1 MSASEVLLVL
11 AAREMGFRS
20 ALAARLTMAGANL
33 LTTNDVEDP
42 GLARSVHGPAVLIV
56 EQALV
61 TDRSSE
67 WLQALLAVPQW
78 LRVVVLGDAV
88 LENGRAEGADDRLI
102 YIKSDLAVKTIA
114 ALIPE
119 WQAEAFRVAG
129 V

>member
-1 MSASEVLLVL
+1 VSASEVLLVL

-88 LENGRAEGADDRLI
+88 MDNGRAEGADDRLI
-102 YIKSDLAVKTIA
+102 YIKSDVAVKTIA

>member
-1 MSASEVLLVL
+1 MSSSEFLLVL

-42 GLARSVHGPAVLIV
+42 GLARSVRGPAVLIL
-56 EQALV
+56 EEALV
-61 TDRSSE
+61 ADRSSE

-78 LRVVVLGDAV
+78 LRVVVLGD
-88 LENGRAEGADDRLI
+88 GRAEGPDERLI
-102 YIKSDLAVKTIA
+102 YIKSDSAANVIA
-114 ALIPE
+114 SLMPQ
-119 WQAEAFRVAG
+119 WQAEAAGAAG

>member
-88 LENGRAEGADDRLI
+88 MDNGRAEGADDRLI
-102 YIKSDLAVKTIA
+102 YIKSDVAVKTIA

>member
-33 LTTNDVEDP
+33 LTTDDAEDP
-42 GLARSVHGPAVLIV
+42 RLARSVHGPAVLIV

-61 TDRSSE
+61 RDRSHE

-78 LRVVVLGDAV
+78 LRVVVLGD
-88 LENGRAEGADDRLI
+88 GRAEGADERLI
-102 YIKSDLAVKTIA
+102 YINSDLAAKAIS

-119 WQAEAFRVAG
+119 WQAEAAG
-129 V
+129 MARA

>member
-20 ALAARLTMAGANL
+20 ALAARLTMTGANL

-42 GLARSVHGPAVLIV
+42 GLARNIHGPAVLIV

-61 TDRSSE
+61 HDRSHE

-78 LRVVVLGDAV
+78 LRIVILGD
-88 LENGRAEGADDRLI
+88 GHAESADERLI
-102 YIKSDLAVKTIA
+102 YIKPDMAVKAIS

-119 WQAEAFRVAG
+119 WQAEASGYVRA
-129 V
+129 